1 MVISR
6 IQFRPRR
13 MIQGQDIFQT
23 RRASQ
28 RSDGRPRS
36 SNRHEGNR
44 ATCGESLVVV
54 LADRQGRPS
63 LHATRFTCPPSSR
76 AVAWIDWLIDQEEVM
91 ATETVGSPAFIASGN
106 TKVYKNFI
114 DGEWVESSTG
124 ETFEDRNP
132 ADTREVV
139 AIFQKSGKADV
150 DAAVAAANRAFA
162 KWRLVPA
169 PRRAEIVFRAAEM
182 LLERTEE
189 YARDMT
195 REMGKV
201 LKETRGDVQEAIDTA
216 YYFAGEGRR
225 MFGPTTP
232 SELPNKF
239 AMAVRTPIG
248 LCGMITPWNFPMA
261 IPSWK
266 LLPAIVC
273 GNTCVIKPAQD
284 TPLSTFNL
292 VSTLADAAVPRGAVN
307 IVTGFGSSVGTPMTE
322 HPDVR
327 AVSLTG
333 STEVGRIVGTTAAK
347 TFKHCSLELGGKNPM
362 IVLDDANLDLAI
374 EGGLWGGF
382 GTTGQRCTATS
393 RMIVQKGVYREFVER
408 LVDRAKKLKVGN
420 GLDETVQMGPA
431 VNEKQLQTDLSYVEV
446 GKNEGAKLLC
456 GGNRL
461 DQGEYQYGWFM
472 EPTVFID
479 VDPKMRIAQEEI
491 FGPVVSIIP
500 CDNLENAIEIANN
513 IEYGLSSALYTK
525 DVNKAFAAMR
535 DLHAGITYIN
545 APTIGAEVHLPFG
558 GVKATGNGHR
568 EGGIGAIDF
577 YSEWKSVYVDYS
589 DTLQRAQIDR
599 PE

>member
-1 MVISR
+1 
-6 IQFRPRR
+6 
-13 MIQGQDIFQT
+13 
-23 RRASQ
+23 
-28 RSDGRPRS
+28 
-36 SNRHEGNR
+36 
-44 ATCGESLVVV
+44 
-54 LADRQGRPS
+54 
-63 LHATRFTCPPSSR
+63 
-76 AVAWIDWLIDQEEVM
+76 M
-91 ATETVGSPAFIASGN
+91 ATDILTGPTILGSTSR
-106 TKVYKNFI
+106 TKIFKNFI

-124 ETFEDRNP
+124 ETFENRNP
-132 ADTREVV
+132 ADIREVV
-139 AIFQKSGKADV
+139 GIFQKSGKEDV
-150 DAAVAAANRAFA
+150 DAAIAAAARAFA

-169 PRRAEIVFRAAEM
+169 PRRAEVVYKAAEM
-182 LLERTEE
+182 LIERKEE
-189 YARDMT
+189 YSRDMT
-195 REMGKV
+195 REMGKI

-216 YYFAGEGRR
+216 YYMAGEGRR
-225 MFGPTTP
+225 LFGPTTP

-239 AMAVRTPIG
+239 AMAVRQPLG
-248 LCGMITPWNFPMA
+248 VCAMITPWNFPMA

-292 VSTLADAAVPRGAVN
+292 VRALADAGIPRGVIN
-307 IVTGFGSSVGTPMTE
+307 IVSGFGSRIGAPLLE
-322 HPDVR
+322 HPEVR

-347 TFKHCSLELGGKNPM
+347 SFKHCSLELGGKNPM

-393 RMIVQKGVYREFVER
+393 RIIVQKGIYNEFVER
-408 LVDRAKKLKVGN
+408 YVHRAQGLKVGN
-420 GLDETVQMGPA
+420 GLDENVDMGPA
-431 VNEKQLQTDLSYVEV
+431 INEAQLKTDLSYVDI
-446 GKNEGAKLLC
+446 GKDEGAKLVC
-456 GGNRL
+456 GGHRL
-461 DQGEYQYGWFM
+461 NKGEYQNGWFM
-472 EPTVFID
+472 EPTVFVD

-500 CDNLENAIEIANN
+500 CDDLEDAIAIANN
-513 IEYGLSSALYTK
+513 IEYGLSSSLYTK

-535 DLHAGITYIN
+535 DLSAGITYIN

-577 YSEWKSVYVDYS
+577 YSEWKSIYVDYS
-589 DTLQRAQIDR
+589 DRLQRAQIDR